1 MKILI
6 VEDEKLSSDHLKT
19 LLHKIDSS
27 IIVIDSLESIKEF
40 EAWNESSGSADLI
53 LMDIHLA
60 DGISFE
66 IFEKYDIDIP
76 IIFTTAYNEYAI
88 KAFKVNSVD
97 YLLKPIGLSDLS
109 DAIEKFKKFN
119 QKDETVHLEKL
130 INAVAILNKQYKQR
144 FLTKMGEQIISIK
157 TEEIGCF
164 TAEDRIVLL
173 KNKKGQRY
181 PVDYTLDQ
189 LESLVDPSQFFR
201 INRKAIVNINHIEK
215 VSTYFNNRLKIS
227 SPLLNDEEGIVSRD
241 RVAEFKQWLNG

>member
-1 MKILI
+1 MNVLI
-6 VEDEKLSSDHLKT
+6 VEDEKLSSDHLKM
-19 LLHKIDSS
+19 LLNKIDAD
-27 IIVIDSLESIKEF
+27 ITVIDSLESIKAF
-40 EAWNESSGSADLI
+40 EQWHQENGKADLI

-66 IFEKYDIDIP
+66 IFEKIEIDIP
-76 IIFTTAYNEYAI
+76 VIFTTAYNEYAI

-97 YLLKPIGLSDLS
+97 YLLKPIGISDLK
-109 DAIEKFKKFN
+109 DAIEKFKKYN
-119 QKDETVHLEKL
+119 HKEETVHLEKL
-130 INAVAILNKQYKQR
+130 MNAVAILNKQYKQR

-164 TAEDRIVLL
+164 TAEERIVLL

-189 LESLVDPSQFFR
+189 LESLIDPSQFFR

-227 SPLLNDEEGIVSRD
+227 SPLLNDDEAVVSRD